1 MCRMCFALLLGIAV
15 LGMGCGRSKTR
26 TVTGPN
32 GEKYTVAEKGDN
44 VDVTFTGKSGE
55 KIQVTSGDKGV
66 SLPDYFPKDVPVYPG
81 ATINI
86 SSKTREG
93 MMVMLKT
100 NESAEKIK
108 QYYEKANKEQGWEEN
123 ENTVAM
129 DKIAILGYKKDNRTL
144 TVTISTDKETMIQ
157 LMVAEE
163 KAK

>member
-1 MCRMCFALLLGIAV
+1 MCFALLLAVAV

-32 GEKYTVAEKGDN
+32 GEKYTVSEKGDK

-55 KIQVTSGDKGV
+55 KVQISSGDKCV
-66 SLPDYFPKDVPVYPG
+66 ALPDDFPKDVPVYQG

-86 SSKTREG
+86 NSKTREG
-93 MMVMLKT
+93 MMVMLKS
-100 NESAEKIK
+100 NESPEKIK
-108 QYYEKANKEQGWEEN
+108 QYYEKATKEQGWEEN

-129 DKIAILGYKKDNRTL
+129 GNITILGYKKDNRTL
-144 TVTISTDKETMIQ
+144 TVTINTDKETIIQ

>member
-1 MCRMCFALLLGIAV
+1 MCRMCFAVLLAVAV

-32 GEKYTVAEKGDN
+32 GEKYTVSDKGDN
-44 VDVTFTGKSGE
+44 AEVTITGKNGEKVQISSGE
-55 KIQVTSGDKGV
+55 KGT
-66 SLPDYFPKDVPVYPG
+66 SLPDDFPKDVPVYPG

-93 MMVMLKT
+93 IMVMLKT

-129 DKIAILGYKKDNRTL
+129 GKITILGYKKDSRTL
-144 TVTISTDKETMIQ
+144 TVTISTDKETIIQ

-163 KAK
+163 KTK